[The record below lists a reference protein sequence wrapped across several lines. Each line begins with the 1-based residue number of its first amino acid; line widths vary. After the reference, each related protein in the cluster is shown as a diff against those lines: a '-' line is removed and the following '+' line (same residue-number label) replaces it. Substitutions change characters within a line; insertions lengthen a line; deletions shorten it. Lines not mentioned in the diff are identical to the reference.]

1 VAYIGSIIALWI
13 AIAVVFGFTVGWLA
27 RGRTKSAGRSR
38 GRKKARF
45 R

>member
-13 AIAVVFGFTVGWLA
+13 AIAVVFGFAVGWLA
-27 RGRTKSAGRSR
+27 RGRTKSAGGR
-38 GRKKARF
+38 RKKKVRY